1 MKKFILA
8 GGGVVLLFLA
18 ILGGVFLIQN
28 NIFSPGGSN
37 IDTSGTST
45 FEISTVGSKAFGSLA
60 AVSGA
65 SQSEFKDRL
74 ASSPTASTPPGP
86 LGMGAGGYGGVSG
99 VASSGTVVP
108 VYPDGFRYEP
118 TIYKYVYKGEP
129 IEIPAQI
136 SVLKRI
142 KGNVA
147 TSEVLNALSTFLSGS
162 INLSA
167 FRDVGLESFSFS
179 ENRDSGYT
187 VWVSPSEGTLSLS
200 QNWKTWP
207 YAKQCMNGCP
217 PQEPL
222 SAGDVP
228 GDEEIKNIAESF
240 LNDYGI
246 AHNNYADPQ
255 IIRYDNIAT
264 MVNSDEPSSS
274 SSMPIMPYIS
284 EEVQVVYPLKI
295 NGEIVYG
302 EDGRPSGLFVS
313 VNLRE
318 RKVSNLN
325 GLDVQHYESSSYDA
339 EQNLQKLLD
348 YASNRY
354 WYGYE
359 ENVKEVEVELS
370 APSQGYIK
378 MWVYDGIDNKEL
390 LVRALIF
397 KVTNPIAGL
406 NTDTVVIPLAKEI
419 IDQRTNQIVPF
430 PRPLS
435 PETMQ

>member
-8 GGGVVLLFLA
+8 SGGVVLIILV

-37 IDTSGTST
+37 IGTSGTST

-60 AVSGA
+60 AVSGT
-65 SQSEFKDRL
+65 SQGESKDRL
-74 ASSPTASTPPGP
+74 ASSPITATPPGP
-86 LGMGAGGYGGVSG
+86 LGMGAGGYGGGG
-99 VASSGTVVP
+99 VVGPT
-108 VYPDGFRYEP
+108 YPDGFRYEP

-147 TSEVLNALSTFLSGS
+147 TSEVLNALSTFLSGA

-222 SAGDVP
+222 VAGDVP

-348 YASNRY
+348 YASNQY

-419 IDQRTNQIVPF
+419 IDQRTNQIVPL

>member
-8 GGGVVLLFLA
+8 GGGVVLLFLV

-86 LGMGAGGYGGVSG
+86 LGMGAGGYGGGSG